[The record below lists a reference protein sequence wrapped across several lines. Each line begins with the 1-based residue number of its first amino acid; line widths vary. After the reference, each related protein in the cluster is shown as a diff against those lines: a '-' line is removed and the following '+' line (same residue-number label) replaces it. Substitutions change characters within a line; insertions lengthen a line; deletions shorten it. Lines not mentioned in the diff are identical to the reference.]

1 MNPVT
6 RESNPL
12 SSLES
17 MSHDSTEQTIEPTD
31 VGGPES
37 DPVPQPIKVTFYV
50 LAVVLTA
57 GNATLVGLG
66 TDGFWLIEATLLP
79 LAFLLCLAGPN
90 GPLRMGLA
98 MILGMILG
106 WIVINPIAAFAMLF
120 IGSSL
125 CWRMLLRSSRG
136 VARITGPE
144 GRYRWAQ
151 TAGSAVSEDP

>member
-1 MNPVT
+1 
-6 RESNPL
+6 
-12 SSLES
+12 

-57 GNATLVGLG
+57 GDATLVGLG
-66 TDGFWLIEATLLP
+66 TDGFWLMEAALLP

-120 IGSSL
+120 IGIFIVLANAALIFTGALLGSL
-125 CWRMLLRSSRG
+125 ARKAVIGGLR
-136 VARITGPE
+136 
-144 GRYRWAQ
+144 
-151 TAGSAVSEDP
+151 TAGSAVSEDSMTEKQSD